1 MSPAGGVPAGERETA
16 VGNTGGMLAVDKTS
30 SMEDKA
36 GLAGVAGAFSIEGTD
51 DDWGDFEGAP
61 AVEEEQA
68 FSSEAT
74 PAATA
79 ADAARG
85 APAAAAC
92 APPPA
97 AARAAVPAAAGGGGE
112 VGGVSDAASEGNLIN
127 LLEFSDAVLAAG
139 EGAPA
144 LKAAAEDEVIRL
156 EAAHTSSL
164 RPHTL

>member
-1 MSPAGGVPAGERETA
+1 
-16 VGNTGGMLAVDKTS
+16 MLAVDKTS
-30 SMEDKA
+30 SIEDKA
-36 GLAGVAGAFSIEGTD
+36 GVAGVAGAFAIEGTD

-61 AVEEEQA
+61 AVEEEKA

-85 APAAAAC
+85 APAVVP
-92 APPPA
+92 APPAA
-97 AARAAVPAAAGGGGE
+97 AARAAVPAAAGGEGE
-112 VGGVSDAASEGNLIN
+112 VGGGSGAAAGAAAEGDLIN
-127 LLEFSDAVLAAG
+127 LLEFSDAVLAVG

-156 EAAHTSSL
+156 EAAYTSSF